1 MGTATLIGKF
11 HRLNGATFETT
22 RLKSIGRKLKRG
34 QKLDRTEDRGQLL
47 APVSGSDRQ
56 SAISVQ
62 LLAGLETNKKGLNQ
76 DIFDEKK
83 KNFDWATRTTKCQSS
98 FLRHLLPAS
107 CFQICRRKFF
117 RMCLEELP
125 VFVRFSRV
133 TDL

>member
-83 KNFDWATRTTKCQSS
+83 KELRLGNANHQVPVILSPPSPSS
-98 FLRHLLPAS
+98 
-107 CFQICRRKFF
+107 
-117 RMCLEELP
+117 ELFP
-125 VFVRFSRV
+125 N
-133 TDL
+133 L